1 MLSLFISL
9 YLKAIF
15 YLIRATFKL
24 VYTQEFGVF
33 YSLIA
38 LVKVYFQIYIYF
50 FPSYIVGNKKL
61 FCP

>member
-24 VYTQEFGVF
+24 VYTKEFGVF

-38 LVKVYFQIYIYF
+38 LVKLYFQIYIF
-50 FPSYIVGNKKL
+50 FSL
-61 FCP
+61 LT

>member
-9 YLKAIF
+9 YLKSIF

-38 LVKVYFQIYIYF
+38 LVKLYFQIYIF
-50 FPSYIVGNKKL
+50 FSL
-61 FCP
+61 LT